1 MRQGLSTL
9 FACAALAA
17 GLAACAP
24 PPSPRVATFRARPDD
39 VVAGDLAGP
48 FTGRVVDAA
57 NQTPITGALVYAS
70 WSFERGHGLAV
81 APRARAARV

>member
-24 PPSPRVATFRARPDD
+24 PPSPRGA
-39 VVAGDLAGP
+39 
-48 FTGRVVDAA
+48 DAA
-57 NQTPITGALVYAS
+57 TAAEAVRDPLVLAALMVTLGEAETMKIMGEIV
-70 WSFERGHGLAV
+70 ERLSKRFGDKLGRPAV
-81 APRARAARV
+81 